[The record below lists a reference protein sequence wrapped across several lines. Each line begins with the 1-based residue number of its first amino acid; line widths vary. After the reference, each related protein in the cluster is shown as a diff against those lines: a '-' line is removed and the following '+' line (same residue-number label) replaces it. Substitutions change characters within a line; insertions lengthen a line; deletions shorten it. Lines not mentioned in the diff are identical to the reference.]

1 MANGC
6 TRFAGAHETEP
17 GRIWLGLRRA
27 DDFDNIAALY
37 FCAQWK
43 FFVVDFDCD
52 ALIPQ
57 FAVNRV
63 GKIKRGCAARKR
75 YNFCIRGK
83 NIYRIRKQIDLDML
97 KELAGIAR
105 LKLDIQQ

>member
-1 MANGC
+1 MAVRALRVRTKLSQVGFGLASGARMTSTISPLCNSVRNGS
-6 TRFAGAHETEP
+6 FS
-17 GRIWLGLRRA
+17 WL
-27 DDFDNIAALY
+27 I
-37 FCAQWK
+37 
-43 FFVVDFDCD
+43 FDCD

-57 FAVNRV
+57 FAVHRV
-63 GKIKRGCAARKR
+63 GKIKRGCAARQR